1 MARRGGRGEL
11 TGGDTLRR
19 RSARR
24 PLDRRFAYPAGLGL
38 AGAGALFL
46 THASG
51 LPVVTCTAATLALAG
66 IFGGWA
72 LGRDPA
78 ATDHDDDSA
87 AAAARGHSDP
97 ERDALR
103 RGDLAP
109 AAPGRQFWGR
119 VIPVWSRQLTS
130 AKGQME
136 AAVQE
141 LTARFLGIVAKLDQ
155 ALAASSQ
162 AGGTPLLAASSPAG
176 GAREPGDGLGTIFSR
191 SETELGNVTASLKA
205 STASQATM
213 LSKIQELSRWT
224 QELDKM
230 AEDVQRISGQTR
242 LLSLNA
248 TIEATRAGEFGRGFA
263 VVAAEVREL
272 STLSSATGE
281 RIAEKVAAISAAI
294 VGACESA
301 ELAVRRE
308 GSSAAASE
316 ATIGGVLASFK
327 EVTDGLTESA
337 GVLRASSA
345 GIKSEVAE
353 AIVQLQFQD
362 RVSQIMAHLHD
373 NIDRCLA
380 HLEATPTSG
389 EAPSRVAAAHA
400 HARDAEQL
408 LAELEASYTT
418 EEEQAQHTG
427 GSSSARNTSRDVTF
441 F

>member
-1 MARRGGRGEL
+1 MARRGGRGES
-11 TGGDTLRR
+11 GDGDNPRR

-24 PLDRRFAYPAGLGL
+24 RFDRRFAYPAGLGL

-46 THASG
+46 THGSG
-51 LPVVTCTAATLALAG
+51 LPMVTGSAATLVLAG
-66 IFGGWA
+66 VLGGWA
-72 LGRDPA
+72 LGRGPA
-78 ATDHDDDSA
+78 AAKDDENADADHI
-87 AAAARGHSDP
+87 AARGHGDP
-97 ERDALR
+97 DRDALG
-103 RGDLAP
+103 RGDRAP
-109 AAPGRQFWGR
+109 AGPARQFWGR

-155 ALAASSQ
+155 ALAASSR
-162 AGGTPLLAASSPAG
+162 AGGTPLLAASPAG
-176 GAREPGDGLGTIFSR
+176 GAREPGDGLVTVFSR
-191 SETELGNVTASLKA
+191 SEAELGNVTASLKA

-213 LSKIQELSRWT
+213 LTKIQELSRWT

-308 GSSAAASE
+308 GSYAAASE
-316 ATIGGVLASFK
+316 ATIGGVLASFR
-327 EVTDGLTESA
+327 EVTDGLAESA
-337 GVLRASSA
+337 SVLRASSA

-362 RVSQIMAHLHD
+362 RVSQIMTHLHD

-389 EAPSRVAAAHA
+389 EDPSRVVAA

-418 EEEQAQHTG
+418 EEELALHTG
-427 GSSSARNTSRDVTF
+427 GSSSSKPSRDVTF